1 MLYHTERDCYTLL
14 LLSQFLIFPTS
25 NVPTVPTGWVTCP
38 VKSPVCQEAVL
49 KKFRCS
55 VWLHLRGVS
64 FAMFVDFAV
73 VTTKSIAKNANKN
86 EILVIYSARTFT
98 RKAKKSL
105 NH

>member
-14 LLSQFLIFPTS
+14 LLSQFLMFPTS

-55 VWLHLRGVS
+55 VWLHFRGVS
-64 FAMFVDFAV
+64 FSMFVDFAV
-73 VTTKSIAKNANKN
+73 VTQLNQLQKMQTKITFWLY
-86 EILVIYSARTFT
+86 ILHER
-98 RKAKKSL
+98 L
-105 NH
+105 